1 MKFPSAALQ
10 RSARKLVMFV
20 LAFGLVAGAWEGYK
34 AIGPE
39 RSSKVFG
46 WKIIPAAS
54 DQAMPHIG
62 TMFSRLTK
70 PEVRGTGTT
79 IFHAVAMATWYSF
92 RVALFALVLGVVVGL
107 LLGAVMSRFRIAERA
122 VMPYLIVSQ
131 TIPLIALAPVLVS
144 WSGRLKPFGFTFE
157 KWMTAALLG
166 SFLAFFP
173 IAVAAA
179 RGLKSVKPESLELLD
194 SCAASWWQGLIKV
207 RFPSAVPML
216 IPALKLA
223 AANAVIGVLVSEI
236 SIGLRFGIGRLIL
249 SYSQDGSSDPAK
261 VYTAIFGAAVLG
273 LAMAGLVVVI
283 ERGLTH
289 NRPKETSR

>member
-1 MKFPSAALQ
+1 VTLSPTAIRQ
-10 RSARKLVMFV
+10 GVRKTIMFV
-20 LAFGLVAGAWEGYK
+20 IAFGLVAGAWEGYK

-46 WKIIPAAS
+46 WKIIPSAS

-62 TMFSRLTK
+62 SMFSRLTK
-70 PEVRGTGTT
+70 PEVRGTGAT
-79 IFHAVAMATWYSF
+79 IFHAVALATWYSF
-92 RVALFALVLGVVVGL
+92 RVAIFALVLGVVVGL
-107 LLGAVMSRFRIAERA
+107 FIGVVMARFRITERA
-122 VMPYLIVSQ
+122 IMPYLIVSQ

-144 WSGRLKPFGFTFE
+144 WSGRLKPFGFEFQ

-173 IAVAAA
+173 IAVAAV
-179 RGLKSVKPESLELLD
+179 RGLKSVKPESIELLD

-207 RFPSAVPML
+207 RFPSSVPML
-216 IPALKLA
+216 LPALKLA

-236 SIGLRFGIGRLIL
+236 SIGLKFGIGRLIL

-261 VYTAIFGAAVLG
+261 VYTAIFGATVLG
-273 LAMAGLVVVI
+273 LAMAGLGVVI
-283 ERGLTH
+283 ERTLTR
-289 NRPKETSR
+289 NRPKETAR